1 MLLLVLFSK
10 RQHRRD
16 YCHGRAGTCE
26 HDLDEHA
33 PVHDSPP
40 DREAKTLVAVGED
53 DLLTPPHLAEEMA
66 AAIPGAHLVR
76 FAGSGHLPSME
87 VPEAVNAA
95 MRDWLAD

>member
-1 MLLLVLFSK
+1 M
-10 RQHRRD
+10 
-16 YCHGRAGTCE
+16 
-26 HDLDEHA
+26 
-33 PVHDSPP
+33 
-40 DREAKTLVAVGED
+40 GED
-53 DLLTPPHLAEEMA
+53 DLLTPPYLAEEMA